1 MFTSLSFFLKK
12 SQPKN
17 LSLKLSVKKQP
28 PQKNTPCMRFLMRL
42 LWSSTMTQFNRKDD
56 HLNNRL
62 QPFFGQEPNESEQ
75 PAPQPEKHP
84 MTALEE
90 KQEMLS
96 HHVRMVAKRMTNGLF
111 IFGNRAGLGKS
122 ETVKQTLASEGIVPV
137 TINSHATPLGMYQTL
152 YQHRKDEVLFCDDA
166 DSMYTDM
173 KVLGILRSALWGSPR
188 TVTYTSSALPD
199 DLPPSF
205 DFDSTI
211 IMAANIIPKK
221 NPAFKAVLSR
231 IDCFEL
237 RASNAEVVEFMR
249 SIAERGIPGVIKE
262 EAMAVI
268 DFIQEE
274 GGSRQLSLRLLEL
287 SCKKVIYARETG
299 LDWKSLVRSQL
310 YALGEQ
316 TVEIDDL
323 ECLKRAVEQFPNSPR
338 QQQALWS
345 KMTKKSRATFYR
357 KLEKFDQQ
365 QISSQ
370 S

>member
-1 MFTSLSFFLKK
+1 MRSQSQCSLR
-12 SQPKN
+12 QPK
-17 LSLKLSVKKQP
+17 K
-28 PQKNTPCMRFLMRL
+28 R
-42 LWSSTMTQFNRKDD
+42 
-56 HLNNRL
+56 
-62 QPFFGQEPNESEQ
+62 
-75 PAPQPEKHP
+75 P

-111 IFGNRAGLGKS
+111 IFGSQGGLGKS
-122 ETVKQTLASEGIVPV
+122 ETVKRTLASEGIVPV
-137 TINSHATPLGMYQTL
+137 TVNSHATPLGMYQTL
-152 YQHRKDEVLFCDDA
+152 YQHRQDEVLFIDDA

-199 DLPPSF
+199 GLPSSF
-205 DFDSTI
+205 NFDSTI
-211 IMAANIIPKK
+211 IMAANVIPKK

-237 RASNAEVVEFMR
+237 RASNEEVVEFMR
-249 SIAERGIPGVIKE
+249 AIAEQGIHGVIKE

-268 DFIQEE
+268 DFIQAEA
-274 GGSRQLSLRLLEL
+274 GSRQLSLRLLEL
-287 SCKKVIYARETG
+287 SCKKVIYAREVG
-299 LDWKSLVRSQL
+299 LDWKDLVRSQL
-310 YALGEQ
+310 YTLGEN
-316 TVEIDDL
+316 TVEVDDL

-338 QQQALWS
+338 QQQTLWS

-357 KLEKFDQQ
+357 KLEKFEQQ

>member
-1 MFTSLSFFLKK
+1 
-12 SQPKN
+12 
-17 LSLKLSVKKQP
+17 
-28 PQKNTPCMRFLMRL
+28 
-42 LWSSTMTQFNRKDD
+42 MTHFNGKEN

-62 QPFFGQEPNESEQ
+62 QPFFGQEPNESEPVQ
-75 PAPQPEKHP
+75 PAPQPQKHP

-96 HHVRMVAKRMTNGLF
+96 HHVRMVAKRMTHGLF
-111 IFGNRAGLGKS
+111 IFGCQGGLGKS
-122 ETVKQTLASEGIVPV
+122 ETVRRTLASEGIVPV
-137 TINSHATPLGMYQTL
+137 TVNSHATPLGMYQTL
-152 YQHRKDEVLFCDDA
+152 FQHRKDEVLFIDDA
-166 DSMYTDM
+166 DSMFTDL

-199 DLPPSF
+199 ELPPSF

-211 IMAANIIPKK
+211 IMAANVIPK

-237 RASNAEVVEFMR
+237 RASNEEVVEFMR
-249 SIAERGIPGVIKE
+249 AIAEQGIPGVIKE

-268 DFIQEE
+268 DFIQAEA
-274 GGSRQLSLRLLEL
+274 GSRTLSLRLLEL
-287 SCKKVIYARETG
+287 SCKKVIYAREVG
-299 LDWKSLVRSQL
+299 LDWKDLVRSQL
-310 YALGEQ
+310 YTLGEN
-316 TVEIDDL
+316 TVEVDDL

-338 QQQALWS
+338 QQQVLWC

-357 KLEKFDQQ
+357 KLEKFEQQ

>member
-1 MFTSLSFFLKK
+1 
-12 SQPKN
+12 
-17 LSLKLSVKKQP
+17 
-28 PQKNTPCMRFLMRL
+28 
-42 LWSSTMTQFNRKDD
+42 MTHFNRKDD

-62 QPFFGQEPNESEQ
+62 QPFFNQEPNEESEPVQ
-75 PAPQPEKHP
+75 SVPQPRRHP
-84 MTALEE
+84 LTALEE

-96 HHVRMVAKRMTNGLF
+96 HHVRMVAKRMTHGLF
-111 IFGNRAGLGKS
+111 IFGSQAGLGKS
-122 ETVKQTLASEGIVPV
+122 ATVKRTLASEGIVAV
-137 TINSHATPLGMYQTL
+137 TVNSHCTPLGMYQML
-152 YQHRKDEVLFCDDA
+152 FQHRQGAVLFIDDA
-166 DSMYTDM
+166 DSMFTDL

-237 RASNAEVVEFMR
+237 RASNEEVVEVMR
-249 SIAERGIPGVIKE
+249 SIAEQGIPGVIKE

-268 DFIQEE
+268 DFIHEE
-274 GGSRQLSLRLLEL
+274 AGSRQLSLRLLEL
-287 SCKKVIYARETG
+287 SCKKVVYAREAG
-299 LDWKSLVRSQL
+299 LDWKDLVRTQL
-310 YALGEQ
+310 FTLGEQ
-316 TVEIDDL
+316 TVEVDDL
-323 ECLKRAVEQFPNSPR
+323 ECLKRAVEQFHNSPR

-357 KLEKFDQQ
+357 KLEKYDHHPN
-365 QISSQ
+365 STQ